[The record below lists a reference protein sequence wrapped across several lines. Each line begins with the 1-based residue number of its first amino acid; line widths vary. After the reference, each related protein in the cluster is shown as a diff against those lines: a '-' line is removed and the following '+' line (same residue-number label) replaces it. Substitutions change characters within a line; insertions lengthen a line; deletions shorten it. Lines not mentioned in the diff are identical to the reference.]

1 MDFDQMKFRCPGAEY
16 LGVATLPNYELKMD
30 AAGFATVIPAPGK
43 HVQEALIYL
52 SLRGPFYDW
61 SFREDYVT
69 KVRNGAAGIGV
80 DAHTLNQLQNIQII
94 PNAHVA

>member
-1 MDFDQMKFRCPGAEY
+1 MWKFS
-16 LGVATLPNYELKMD
+16 TLVTILK
-30 AAGFATVIPAPGK
+30 APSSR
-43 HVQEALIYL
+43 VRSASANSNPLLEALIYL

>member
-1 MDFDQMKFRCPGAEY
+1 MLVTILKAPSSRERSVSANSEPAAQDAH
-16 LGVATLPNYELKMD
+16 TL
-30 AAGFATVIPAPGK
+30 
-43 HVQEALIYL
+43 EALIYL